1 MFQTLYIQSDKI
13 PDHSEA
19 SVATAPPHSASTS
32 ATVEYEDS
40 ELGGV

>member
-1 MFQTLYIQSDKI
+1 M

-32 ATVEYEDS
+32 AAVYVEYEDS